1 MNDIVAPYW
10 MYCKESVK
18 KYHVSHRSLHDIMK
32 DYSSFKKELD
42 NVNKKIKETENS
54 VINAG
59 NDDTAAEKLAEIFKL
74 QKKRN
79 DIEDHTNE
87 LLLVI
92 YMFTSEQN
100 AENSK

>member
-18 KYHVSHRSLHDIMK
+18 KYHVSHRTLHDIME

-42 NVNKKIKETENS
+42 DVNKKIKETENS

-59 NDDTAAEKLAEIFKL
+59 NDDIAAEKLAELFKL